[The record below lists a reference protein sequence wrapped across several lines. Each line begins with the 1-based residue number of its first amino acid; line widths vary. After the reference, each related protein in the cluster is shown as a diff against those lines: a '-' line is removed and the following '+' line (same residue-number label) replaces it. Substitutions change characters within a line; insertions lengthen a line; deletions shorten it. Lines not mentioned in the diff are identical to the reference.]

1 MLKLDIN
8 LLFTVINL
16 VVWYLLIKK
25 FLFKPV
31 NNIISKREEAI
42 ADRYREAEQEKVQAG
57 EQKQKYEALQS
68 SIQDEKTKVMQKA
81 QEDAREAYR
90 QIVDE
95 ANRKAGEIMEDSR
108 KTAELE
114 HTKMVERAEK
124 EIRSLLF
131 EAASEGMQKKDNNSE
146 LYDKF
151 ARINSIDQA
160 IYESEQEVLNG
171 AEATDANIVFEE
183 LEKKHF
189 G

>member
-31 NNIISKREEAI
+31 NNIIAKREEAI
-42 ADRYREAEQEKVQAG
+42 AGRYREAEQAKTEAG

-68 SIQDEKTKVMQKA
+68 SIQKEKATVMQKA
-81 QEDAREAYR
+81 QEEAREAYR

-95 ANRKAGEIMEDSR
+95 ANRKAGEIIDDSR

-114 HTKMVERAEK
+114 HTKMVDRAEK

-131 EAASEGMQKKDNNSE
+131 EAAAEGMHKQDNNSE

-151 ARINSIDQA
+151 LTKAG
-160 IYESEQEVLNG
+160 ESEH
-171 AEATDANIVFEE
+171 AES
-183 LEKKHF
+183 
-189 G
+189 

>member
-90 QIVDE
+90 QIFDE

-151 ARINSIDQA
+151 LIKAG
-160 IYESEQEVLNG
+160 ESEH
-171 AEATDANIVFEE
+171 AES
-183 LEKKHF
+183 
-189 G
+189 

>member
-95 ANRKAGEIMEDSR
+95 ANRKAGIFPDG
-108 KTAELE
+108 TASS
-114 HTKMVERAEK
+114 
-124 EIRSLLF
+124 IRSAESAPSPARSRF
-131 EAASEGMQKKDNNSE
+131 NFAKRISAFSGDSQRNS
-146 LYDKF
+146 
-151 ARINSIDQA
+151 A
-160 IYESEQEVLNG
+160 
-171 AEATDANIVFEE
+171 
-183 LEKKHF
+183 
-189 G
+189 